1 MNDLLYAKQQLHMFK
16 NKLEHWKMHG
26 YDTPV
31 TTYHEQMDEYK
42 TRIEQLTKLIG
53 EMK

>member
-1 MNDLLYAKQQLHMFK
+1 MNDKLYAQQQLHK
-16 NKLEHWKMHG
+16 TEQQLAHWEMNG
-26 YDTPV
+26 YDTPMM
-31 TTYHEQMDEYK
+31 TYHEQMDEYK

>member
-1 MNDLLYAKQQLHMFK
+1 MNDLLYAKQQLHRVQNQLK
-16 NKLEHWKMHG
+16 HWEVSG

-31 TTYHEQMDEYK
+31 MTYHEQMDEYK

>member
-1 MNDLLYAKQQLHMFK
+1 MNDLLYAKQQLHYYQ
-16 NKLEHWKMHG
+16 NKLDNWKMNG

-31 TTYHEQMDEYK
+31 MTYHEQMDEYV
-42 TRIEQLTKLIG
+42 TRVQQLTELIK

>member
-1 MNDLLYAKQQLHMFK
+1 MNDLLYATQQLDMFK

-31 TTYHEQMDEYK
+31 MTYHEQMDEYVV
-42 TRIEQLTKLIG
+42 RIEQLTKLIG